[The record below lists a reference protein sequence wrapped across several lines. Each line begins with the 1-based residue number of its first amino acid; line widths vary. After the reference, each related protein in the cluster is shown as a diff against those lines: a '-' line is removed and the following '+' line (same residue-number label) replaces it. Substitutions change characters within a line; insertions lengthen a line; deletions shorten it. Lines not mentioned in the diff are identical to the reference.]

1 MPFEVDEIVYPVPQ
15 SIQKPG
21 WFTVCRS
28 LFSADQCRELIAFA
42 EEHGRFYKSGGLR
55 IKRDVQYCFLR
66 PEDSAWAFQKI
77 ARAFARYNVWGFAL
91 SGIVEP
97 MRIQKYGV
105 DGYTRPHSDY
115 DYTST
120 DQSKI
125 TAILPLVPARAWS
138 GGELT
143 VAGRRTLKVDRGDC
157 LFFPSFAWHEVSRVT
172 RGERVVLSAWCAGP
186 RLV

>member
-1 MPFEVDEIVYPVPQ
+1 MSFEVDEIVFPVPQ
-15 SIQKPG
+15 SISKPG
-21 WFTVCRS
+21 WFSVCRA
-28 LFSADQCRELIAFA
+28 LFAANQCKELIAFA
-42 EEHGRFYKSGGLR
+42 EEHGRFYKSGGQR

-66 PEDSAWAFQKI
+66 PEELQWPFEKI
-77 ARAFARYNVWGFAL
+77 ATAFARYNIWNFAL

-97 MRIQKYGV
+97 IRIQKYGIS
-105 DGYTRPHSDY
+105 GYTRPHSDY
-115 DYTST
+115 DYTSS
-120 DQSKI
+120 DMSKI

-143 VAGRRTLKVDRGDC
+143 VAGKRMPKIERGDC
-157 LFFPSFAWHEVSRVT
+157 LFFPSFAWHAVSPVT